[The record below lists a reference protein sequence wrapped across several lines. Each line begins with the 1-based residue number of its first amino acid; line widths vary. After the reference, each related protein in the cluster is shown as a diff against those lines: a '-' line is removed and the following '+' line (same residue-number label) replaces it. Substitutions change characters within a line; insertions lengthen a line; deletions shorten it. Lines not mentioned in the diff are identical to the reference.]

1 MLIDA
6 IVEIPMGTRN
16 KYEVDHNTGKIRLNR
31 VLYSSVG
38 YPCEYGYI
46 ENTLADDGDPLD
58 ILVLS
63 STETFPGCIIESR
76 VLGYLDIVDNG
87 DNDEK
92 VISVVN
98 SDPRWNHIQK
108 LEDLPEHTIKE
119 IKEFFKTYKHL
130 QDIQVEIGELHGLEE
145 TKVLI
150 EECKNRFEDS
160 KNNVK

>member
-1 MLIDA
+1 MILEA
-6 IVEIPMGTRN
+6 VVEIPMGTRN
-16 KYEVDHNTGKIRLNR
+16 KYEVDHKTGRIKLNR

-38 YPCEYGYI
+38 YPCEYGFI
-46 ENTLADDGDPLD
+46 EETLADDGDPLD

-63 STETFPGCIIESR
+63 STKTFPGCIIEAR

-98 SDPRWNHIQK
+98 NDPRWDHIQK
-108 LEDLPEHTIKE
+108 LEDLPEHTILE

-130 QDIQVEIGELHGLEE
+130 QGIDVKIGTLHNLDETKKLLEE
-145 TKVLI
+145 CQ
-150 EECKNRFEDS
+150 ERYKNSEI
-160 KNNVK
+160 